1 MWLTRP
7 ETKMKLPAKT
17 AAEIIAFHLGCNWD
31 DVRDGLY
38 QRHRSPGVYVCSEAY
53 YCCPTAKQKLPGGFK
68 WTLVGAEYGRN
79 IYRSEGTEA

>member
-1 MWLTRP
+1 
-7 ETKMKLPAKT
+7 MKLPAKT
-17 AAEIIAFHLGCNWD
+17 AAEIIAFHLGWNWD